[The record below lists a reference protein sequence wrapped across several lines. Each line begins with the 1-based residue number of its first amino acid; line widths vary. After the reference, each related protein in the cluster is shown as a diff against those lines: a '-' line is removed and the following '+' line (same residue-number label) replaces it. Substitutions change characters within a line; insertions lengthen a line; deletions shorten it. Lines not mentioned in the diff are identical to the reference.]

1 MSVGWVGVLFELRE
15 HVREQ
20 ESECFLFS
28 YSVSSWYGMRV
39 INDPVRKRWVD
50 SGVDDSKV
58 KLRFRFR
65 FRFRICILVL

>member
-1 MSVGWVGVLFELRE
+1 MWGGGGGLFELRE

-28 YSVSSWYGMRV
+28 SSVSSWYGMRV
-39 INDPVRKRWVD
+39 INDPVRNRWVD

-65 FRFRICILVL
+65 FRICILVL